1 MERRVIGSSFDTVFE
16 YDYSVQAED
25 MRGLYEKAK
34 RDQWNASRDIA
45 WDTPQT
51 DDGRVLADELID
63 IHGSPIWER
72 LGQGERVEL
81 NRRIAAW
88 RLSVLLYGE
97 QGAMLACSQLV
108 NIVAGTDQKF
118 FQATQVADEAR
129 HNEVL
134 ERYLESRLGGL
145 HYPMPENERFLFDAI
160 LTDPR
165 WYIKTIA
172 LQLVAE
178 TFAVSMFR
186 MMGQA
191 AADPVLREIC
201 GRILQDESRHM
212 GFGMLSLP
220 AVVRDASATE
230 RREMEDFTCLA
241 LEKVLT
247 GFFPL
252 EAYRDLGFS
261 AAQID
266 EVRSYRRDAAARNDY
281 AVYRKYFRRDMHAS
295 MVANLVRIGLL
306 TDRVRPR
313 LAALGIS
320 LSPAA

>member
-1 MERRVIGSSFDTVFE
+1 MGFSGGASMERRVIPGTIDTVFE
-16 YDYSVQAED
+16 FDYSVQAED

-45 WDTPQT
+45 WETPEPS
-51 DDGRVLADELID
+51 DGRVLSDELVD
-63 IHGSPIWER
+63 IYGSKIWSSLSEKD
-72 LGQGERVEL
+72 QVEL

-88 RLSVLLYGE
+88 RLSVLVYGE
-97 QGAMLACSQLV
+97 QGAMLACSQMV
-108 NIVAGTDQKF
+108 NIVQGTDEKF
-118 FQATQVADEAR
+118 FQATQVMDEAR

-134 ERYLESRLGGL
+134 ERYIETRLGGL

-191 AADPVLREIC
+191 ATDPVLREVC

-212 GFGMLSLP
+212 GFGMLALP
-220 AVVRDASATE
+220 AIVEGASDAE
-230 RREMEDFTCLA
+230 RCEMEDFTCLA

-247 GFFPL
+247 GFFPR
-252 EAYRDLGFS
+252 EAYEDVGFS
-261 AAQID
+261 RAQID
-266 EVRSYRRDAAARNDY
+266 EVRTYRRDAAARNDY
-281 AVYRKYFRRDMHAS
+281 AVYRKFFRRDMHAS
-295 MVANLVRIGLL
+295 MVTNLVRIGLL
-306 TDRVRPR
+306 TDRVRP
-313 LAALGIS
+313 
-320 LSPAA
+320 